1 MSLSALVFLTVMF
14 LVIGVDFEQ
23 GGCTLIID
31 KKFVWRW
38 TSGQLFSRLSPSR
51 SCNHKKNGPMKD
63 NEGGDRTPAEADSFL

>member
-38 TSGQLFSRLSPSR
+38 TSGQLLSMTGYVALYIR
-51 SCNHKKNGPMKD
+51 HN
-63 NEGGDRTPAEADSFL
+63 AL

>member
-38 TSGQLFSRLSPSR
+38 TSGQLFSMTGYVTLYIR
-51 SCNHKKNGPMKD
+51 HK
-63 NEGGDRTPAEADSFL
+63 AL